1 MPSSYIQRYNRWQTI
16 VPSDTVNISVA
27 LGIGENDIPT
37 DAIWCGT
44 AGTVTAVMQ
53 SGQAVQF
60 TVVAGTLLPIAAIR
74 VNLTGTAATLMVALF
89 QV

>member
-1 MPSSYIQRYNRWQTI
+1 MPSSYIPRYNRWMPI
-16 VPSDTVNISVA
+16 VPSDTVNILVA
-27 LGIGENDIPT
+27 TGITENDIPT

-53 SGQAVQF
+53 NSVAVQF

-74 VNLTGTAATLMVALF
+74 VNATGTAATLLVALYMS
-89 QV
+89 